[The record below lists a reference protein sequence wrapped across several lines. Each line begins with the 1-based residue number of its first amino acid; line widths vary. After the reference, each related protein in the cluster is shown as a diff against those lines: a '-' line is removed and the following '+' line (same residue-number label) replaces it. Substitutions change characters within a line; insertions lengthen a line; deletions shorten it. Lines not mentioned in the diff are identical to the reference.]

1 MIRLTYKNKGIGE
14 WLAVAAAAAS
24 LVILIVYAVYT
35 SGLASLNPL
44 VVVSMIVTIGINMI
58 YFAGEVSL
66 SFDLIGLL
74 EVAATAL
81 TAYSLV
87 TFLKASINN
96 LADLLNGIQ
105 IFSGGTG
112 NITVIFT
119 ILIALLIIGIIEIAA
134 CFLGK
139 KEAEKGISIES

>member
-1 MIRLTYKNKGIGE
+1 MMIQMTYKNKSIGE
-14 WLAVAAAAAS
+14 WLALAAAAGS
-24 LVILIVYAVYT
+24 LIILIIYAVYT

-44 VVVSMIVTIGINMI
+44 VVVSMVVTIGLNIL
-58 YFAGEVSL
+58 YFAGTAAL
-66 SFDLIGLL
+66 PFDLIGLF
-74 EVAATAL
+74 EVAAAAL

-112 NITVIFT
+112 NVTAIFT
-119 ILIALLIIGIIEIAA
+119 ILIALLVIGILEIAA

-139 KEAEKGISIES
+139 KEAE